1 MPAWLLPDH
10 IADSLPAEARRI
22 EELRRRCL
30 DAARSFG
37 YELVMPPLLEYADSL
52 LSGTGQ
58 DLDLLT
64 FKLTDQLSGKT
75 LGLRAD
81 ITPQVARIDAHLLNR
96 AGVARLC
103 YAGAVLH
110 THAQGALASREQQ
123 QFGAELYG
131 HAGIEADSEVIEL
144 ALDCL
149 VHAGVSQTL
158 VIDFADV
165 RILRGLLQGV
175 TLTAEHHA
183 TLLNALASKDLSSL
197 AELASALRWSSD
209 RSAAI
214 ASLCKL
220 YGGLEVVEKA
230 RQTLPPH
237 PLITQALD
245 DIAALAAVAVQQRS
259 ALSINIDLADLR
271 GYHYYSATS
280 FMLYVNGLQHA
291 LVRGG
296 RYDDIGAAFGRAR
309 TATGFGL
316 YLGDLAAVSALQA
329 PRGAIAAPWS
339 DDSTL
344 RATVRALRAS
354 GETVVYA
361 LPGHTHQA
369 DEFSVDRQLALTAS
383 GWNVSPIS
391 AAATF

>member
-37 YELVMPPLLEYADSL
+37 FELVMPPLLEYADSL

-58 DLDLLT
+58 DLNLLT

-96 AGVARLC
+96 TGVARLC
-103 YAGAVLH
+103 YAGSVLH

-131 HAGIEADSEVIEL
+131 HAGLEADIEIIEL
-144 ALDCL
+144 AQECL
-149 VHAGVSQTL
+149 ERSGVSKPL

-165 RILRGLLQGV
+165 RVLRGLLDGV
-175 TLTAEHHA
+175 ELTQTQHA
-183 TLLNALASKDLSSL
+183 QLLEALASKDLSSL
-197 AELASALRWSSD
+197 AQCTAALGLSAER
-209 RSAAI
+209 RTAI
-214 ASLCKL
+214 ASLCGL
-220 YGGLEVVEKA
+220 YGGLEVLALAQERLPKHRLIEEALRDVA
-230 RQTLPPH
+230 RL
-237 PLITQALD
+237 
-245 DIAALAAVAVQQRS
+245 AALASARS
-259 ALSINIDLADLR
+259 PNLSVNIDLADLR

-280 FMLYVNGLQHA
+280 FMIYVDGLQHA
-291 LVRGG
+291 LIRGG
-296 RYDDIGAAFGRAR
+296 RYDEIGAAFGRAR
-309 TATGFGL
+309 AATGFGL
-316 YLGDLAAVSALQA
+316 YLGDLASVSALQ
-329 PRGAIAAPWS
+329 PERGAISAPWPI
-339 DDSTL
+339 DATL
-344 RATVRALRAS
+344 AKTVRELRVA

-361 LPGHTHQA
+361 LPGHAHQP
-369 DEFSVDRQLALTAS
+369 DEFSVDRQLIQTAS
-383 GWNVSPIS
+383 GWAVTATS
-391 AAATF
+391 AITS

>member
-37 YELVMPPLLEYADSL
+37 FELVMPPLLEYADSL

-58 DLDLLT
+58 DLNLLT

-96 AGVARLC
+96 TGVARLC
-103 YAGAVLH
+103 YAGSVLH

-131 HAGIEADSEVIEL
+131 HAGLEADIEIIEL
-144 ALDCL
+144 AQECL
-149 VHAGVSQTL
+149 ERSGVSKPL

-165 RILRGLLQGV
+165 RVLRGLLDGV
-175 TLTAEHHA
+175 ELTQTQHA
-183 TLLNALASKDLSSL
+183 QLLEALASKDLSSL
-197 AELASALRWSSD
+197 AQCTAALGLSAER
-209 RSAAI
+209 RTAI
-214 ASLCKL
+214 ASLCGL
-220 YGGLEVVEKA
+220 YGGLEVLALAQERLPKHRLIEEALRDVA
-230 RQTLPPH
+230 RL
-237 PLITQALD
+237 
-245 DIAALAAVAVQQRS
+245 AALASARS
-259 ALSINIDLADLR
+259 PNLSVNIDLADLR

-280 FMLYVNGLQHA
+280 FMIYVDGLQHA

-296 RYDDIGAAFGRAR
+296 RYDEIGAAFGRAR
-309 TATGFGL
+309 AATGFGL
-316 YLGDLAAVSALQA
+316 YLGDLASVSALQ
-329 PRGAIAAPWS
+329 PERGAISAPWPI
-339 DDSTL
+339 DATL
-344 RATVRALRAS
+344 AKTVRELRVA

-361 LPGHTHQA
+361 LPGHAHQP
-369 DEFSVDRQLALTAS
+369 DEFSVDRQLIQTAS
-383 GWNVSPIS
+383 GWAVTATS
-391 AAATF
+391 AITS